1 MKTINNYIIEKLH
14 LDKNTKVQYLRPLG
28 DRACTESYKFLKK
41 YLPDIDEW
49 KYYQE
54 IIHDDPNNSYIKYHF
69 VYSMPDLYNKRIE
82 MENQITGIELDG
94 DRIFSGIIGLWKDK
108 QCVVFYLNKKI
119 VKDLY

>member
-1 MKTINNYIIEKLH
+1 MNNLNQYIIEKLH

-28 DRACTESYKFLKK
+28 DRAYTESYNFLKK

-49 KYYQE
+49 KYY
-54 IIHDDPNNSYIKYHF
+54 IKIVDDDPNNSYIQYHF
-69 VYSMPDLYNKRIE
+69 VYSMPDLYNKRAE
-82 MENQITGIELDG
+82 MENQITSIELDG

>member
-1 MKTINNYIIEKLH
+1 MNDLSIYIIEKLH
-14 LDKNTKVQYLRPLG
+14 LDKNTKVQYVRPLG
-28 DRACTESYKFLKK
+28 DRVYSESYKFLKK

-54 IIHDDPNNSYIKYHF
+54 IIDDDPNNSYIKYHF

-82 MENQITGIELDG
+82 MEHQITSIEIDG
-94 DRIFSGIIGLWKDK
+94 DRIFNGVIGLWKDK

>member
-1 MKTINNYIIEKLH
+1 MNNLNQYIIEKLH

-49 KYYQE
+49 KYYEE

-69 VYSMPDLYNKRIE
+69 VYSMPDLYNKRAE
-82 MENQITGIELDG
+82 MEN
-94 DRIFSGIIGLWKDK
+94 
-108 QCVVFYLNKKI
+108 
-119 VKDLY
+119 